1 VEQKK
6 GAVKRWL
13 MKKTNVVQAD
23 KKIHMEEIKEKVDR
37 TWADEES
44 EVSHT
49 A

>member
-23 KKIHMEEIKEKVDR
+23 KN
-37 TWADEES
+37 
-44 EVSHT
+44 SHGGNKGKSGQNLGR
-49 A
+49 